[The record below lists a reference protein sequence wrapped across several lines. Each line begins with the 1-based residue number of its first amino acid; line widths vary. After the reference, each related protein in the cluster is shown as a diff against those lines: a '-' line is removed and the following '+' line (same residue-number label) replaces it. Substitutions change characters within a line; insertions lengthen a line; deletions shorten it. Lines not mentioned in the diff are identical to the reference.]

1 MDRVLAKKQRTL
13 LDYERKLARVR
24 LYIAQH
30 LDEELDTPRLAG
42 QASMSLFHFHRIY
55 CGMFGETPADTVRR
69 IRLQR
74 ACEEL
79 QLPRTSI
86 EQIAVRAGY
95 ASVPA
100 FARAFKRFNGM
111 PPGRFRATQQAA
123 STTSAERA
131 LGDARQAAPAAR

>member
-1 MDRVLAKKQRTL
+1 VDRVLAKKQRTL

-30 LDEELDTPRLAG
+30 LDEELDTSRLAG
-42 QASMSLFHFHRIY
+42 EASMSLFHFHRIY

-79 QLPRTSI
+79 QLRGASI
-86 EQIAVRAGY
+86 EEIALRAGY

-100 FARAFKRFNGM
+100 FTRAFKRFNGV
-111 PPGRFRATQQAA
+111 PPGRFRAIQRAA
-123 STTSAERA
+123 SAAPAERA
-131 LGDARQAAPAAR
+131 LDPACQALPAAR

>member
-1 MDRVLAKKQRTL
+1 VDRVLAKKQRTL

-42 QASMSLFHFHRIY
+42 EASMSLFHFHRVY

-74 ACEEL
+74 AREEL
-79 QLPRTSI
+79 QLLRTSI
-86 EQIAVRAGY
+86 EEIALRAGY

-100 FARAFKRFNGM
+100 FTRAFKRFNGV
-111 PPGRFRATQQAA
+111 PPGRFRAIQQAA
-123 STTSAERA
+123 SLAPADCAASQ
-131 LGDARQAAPAAR
+131 ARQASPVAR